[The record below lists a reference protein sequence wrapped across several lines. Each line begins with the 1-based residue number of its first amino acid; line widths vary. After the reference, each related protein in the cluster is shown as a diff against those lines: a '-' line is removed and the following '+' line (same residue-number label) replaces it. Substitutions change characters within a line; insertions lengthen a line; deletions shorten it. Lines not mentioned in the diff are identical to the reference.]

1 MAVSCR
7 RVYVVK
13 FCKNE
18 LLLVPPVS
26 EVVSEVDERQG
37 DAEPHGS
44 NGEHGGE
51 GDRPAGVLPPDEQ
64 VHKEANAKDNPGVE
78 GCREE
83 SGSLEKKKMGG
94 LRLEKVF
101 QR

>member
-7 RVYVVK
+7 RVQSTVK
-13 FCKNE
+13 FYKNE

-44 NGEHGGE
+44 NSEHGGE

-64 VHKEANAKDNPGVE
+64 VHKEANAKDYPGVE

-83 SGSLEKKKMGG
+83 SGSLE
-94 LRLEKVF
+94 
-101 QR
+101 

>member
-7 RVYVVK
+7 RVYVVE
-13 FCKNE
+13 FYKNE

-64 VHKEANAKDNPGVE
+64 VHKEANAKNNPGVE

-83 SGSLEKKKMGG
+83 SGSLEQKKM
-94 LRLEKVF
+94 
-101 QR
+101 